1 MVAITATLVKELR
14 ERTGSGMME
23 CKKALQETQGDIEA
37 AVEAMR
43 KAGQAKADK
52 KASRVAAEG
61 LIVIRQT
68 ADAAAMVEVNCET
81 DFVTKNDDFREFAA
95 AVVEAVLDSD
105 PADLEALLALT
116 TANGRSIEQNRR
128 ECIAKIGENIN
139 VRRFARLT
147 TPTGVLGSYL
157 HGTRIGV
164 LVELAGGDGDLARD
178 IAMHVA
184 ASRPLCVS
192 ADQVPAEQ
200 VTKEK
205 EIFAAQA
212 ATSGKPADIVEKM
225 VEGRMQE
232 VHRRDHAARPE
243 FRQGPGSDR
252 REAAQEQSGATV
264 SRFVRYEVGEGID
277 KKEDDFRRRGDG
289 SGPQAANPRA
299 ECRPPPTITV
309 HGSQSTNSR
318 GAMPMPDFRPTAYFI
333 KLSGEALMGE
343 GDYGIDPNVLARIG
357 DEIHD
362 LRQAGVEVAIV
373 IGGGNIFRGAGLA
386 ASGVDRVTADQMGM
400 LATVINA
407 LAIQDAL
414 ERKGMYARVMSAIK
428 INQVCEDYIRRRA
441 VRHLEKGRV
450 VVLAAGTGNPFFTTD
465 SAASLRAIEINAE
478 LLIKATKVDGIYS
491 ADPFK
496 DPKALRYDRLTYD
509 EALARKLQ
517 VLDATAIVMC
527 RENDIP
533 LKVFNINRHGDLV
546 RVVCGESVGTTVV
559 RE

>member
-105 PADLEALLALT
+105 PTDLEALLALT

-147 TPTGVLGSYL
+147 TPSGVLGSYL

-200 VTKEK
+200 VAKEK

-212 ATSGKPADIVEKM
+212 ATSGKPANIVEKM
-225 VEGRMQE
+225 VEGRLRKYFDEITLLGQPF
-232 VHRRDHAARPE
+232 VKDP
-243 FRQGPGSDR
+243 
-252 REAAQEQSGATV
+252 EQSVEKLLKAHQ
-264 SRFVRYEVGEGID
+264 SRAVRFERFELGEGIE
-277 KKEDDFRRRGDG
+277 KKSDDFVAEVMAQARGG
-289 SGPQAANPRA
+289 
-299 ECRPPPTITV
+299 
-309 HGSQSTNSR
+309 
-318 GAMPMPDFRPTAYFI
+318 
-333 KLSGEALMGE
+333 
-343 GDYGIDPNVLARIG
+343 
-357 DEIHD
+357 
-362 LRQAGVEVAIV
+362 
-373 IGGGNIFRGAGLA
+373 
-386 ASGVDRVTADQMGM
+386 
-400 LATVINA
+400 
-407 LAIQDAL
+407 
-414 ERKGMYARVMSAIK
+414 
-428 INQVCEDYIRRRA
+428 
-441 VRHLEKGRV
+441 
-450 VVLAAGTGNPFFTTD
+450 
-465 SAASLRAIEINAE
+465 
-478 LLIKATKVDGIYS
+478 
-491 ADPFK
+491 
-496 DPKALRYDRLTYD
+496 
-509 EALARKLQ
+509 
-517 VLDATAIVMC
+517 
-527 RENDIP
+527 
-533 LKVFNINRHGDLV
+533 
-546 RVVCGESVGTTVV
+546 
-559 RE
+559 